1 MVALGLAPPAFVL
14 RGFGLRHPRI
24 LELVQVLYALLFL
37 PALLAIAFVLVR
49 RPVRVL
55 AEVAPPP
62 PAISGSV
69 DPIATLDALLAEL
82 EGTTVR
88 IDGADELDEN
98 SVVELERL
106 ADMLEAAAVSLE
118 RVG

>member
-1 MVALGLAPPAFVL
+1 MA
-14 RGFGLRHPRI
+14 
-24 LELVQVLYALLFL
+24 QVLYALLFL

-55 AEVAPPP
+55 EEAA
-62 PAISGSV
+62 AAAATISGGV

-88 IDGADELDEN
+88 IDGADELDDN
-98 SVVELERL
+98 AVVELERL
-106 ADMLEAAAVSLE
+106 ADMLEAAAASIGGSGETELRLLHQTRLE